1 MTPADVCEPPTPAV
15 RDREFHGSDLAG
27 ALVHL
32 LARDDEMPARWRSPS
47 FAAAVEARR
56 VELQAV
62 RSLLELRAAIPQ
74 ATGSFERTAAILAR
88 DPGLVAAAIRHLEL
102 PSGIRLPSWVDLL
115 RRSARPL
122 ALDTDA
128 SLWFG

>member
-1 MTPADVCEPPTPAV
+1 MEIAV
-15 RDREFHGSDLAG
+15 LRGGGRGAARGAAG
-27 ALVHL
+27 GPL
-32 LARDDEMPARWRSPS
+32 LARAPS
-47 FAAAVEARR
+47 GH
-56 VELQAV
+56 
-62 RSLLELRAAIPQ
+62 PQ